1 MKGVKML
8 LDLDANYPDNARILF
23 HLGRLAIQ
31 TGQFEK
37 AVLRLEKSLKLDNN
51 QPQIYCL
58 LERAYRE
65 TSISD
70 LAEKAAEKC
79 RNSIK

>member
-8 LDLDANYPDNARILF
+8 LALNDTYPENSRILF

-37 AVLRLEKSLKLDNN
+37 AVTRLEKSLALDDS

-58 LERAYRE
+58 LEKAYRE
-65 TSISD
+65 TSKSD
-70 LAEKAAEKC
+70 LAALAAVKC